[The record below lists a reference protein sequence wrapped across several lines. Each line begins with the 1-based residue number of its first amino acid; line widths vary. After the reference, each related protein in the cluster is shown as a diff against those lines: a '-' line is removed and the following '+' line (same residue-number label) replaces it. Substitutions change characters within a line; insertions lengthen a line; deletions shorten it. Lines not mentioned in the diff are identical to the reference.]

1 MLEEVEEPKKREGTV
16 KLDIKYCGIC
26 GSDIGIYLGT
36 HPRAKAPLVF
46 GHEFLG
52 IVAEDGQKF
61 KKGDRVVPFPL
72 LSCGQCRACRT
83 GNEHAIPWDWSA
95 LIRMAACANGSMW
108 MKTCCTRFQT
118 G

>member
-1 MLEEVEEPKKREGTV
+1 MKALVYEGAKKAVLEEVEEPKKREGTV

-61 KKGDRVVPFPL
+61 KKGEGSTVSAAILRTMQSLQDRE
-72 LSCGQCRACRT
+72 RACMQYPGTDR
-83 GNEHAIPWDWSA
+83 H
-95 LIRMAACANGSMW
+95 
-108 MKTCCTRFQT
+108 
-118 G
+118 